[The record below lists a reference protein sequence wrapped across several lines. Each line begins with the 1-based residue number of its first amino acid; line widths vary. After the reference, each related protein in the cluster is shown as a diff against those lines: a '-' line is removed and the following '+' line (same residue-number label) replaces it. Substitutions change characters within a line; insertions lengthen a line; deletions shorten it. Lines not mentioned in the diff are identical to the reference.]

1 MQKEVTKMFRK
12 WLALPALALV
22 IATLACESGRHSAAG
37 FRLPPNG
44 NIENGKAVFVALE
57 CYACHE
63 VAGEAMPAPSVK
75 TPLLTIQLG
84 GQVSVEVTDGYLV
97 SSIIHPSYTLAR
109 YAKQAITLDGQS
121 RMPNYRDHMT
131 VQQLTDL
138 VAFLQSR
145 YEVQR
150 PIGRYSYD

>member
-1 MQKEVTKMFRK
+1 MFRN
-12 WLALPALALV
+12 WLTLVVAALLL
-22 IATLACESGRHSAAG
+22 ATLACESGRHSAAG

-57 CYACHE
+57 CYTCHE
-63 VAGEAMPAPSVK
+63 VAGETMPAPSVK
-75 TPLLTIQLG
+75 DPLLAIRLG
-84 GQVSVEVTDGYLV
+84 GEVPVEVTDGYLV
-97 SSIIHPSYTLAR
+97 TSIIHPSYTLA
-109 YAKQAITLDGQS
+109 DS
-121 RMPNYRDHMT
+121 RMPNYRDHLT

-150 PIGRYSYD
+150 PIGRNSYD